1 MLKLRIFLTVLVP
14 ALILTPLLL
23 FFYVRSEKERS
34 YKAEFNELESNV
46 RELGFTLA
54 QNADSITKQIELFT
68 SMLSSPQKM
77 DLDSIFRRAM
87 DEIPGVSAIIIC
99 YAPEFLQEVREGKH
113 SRSYLNIFSKCPL
126 PETIPHSFAPTIYR
140 DPQNRDMVYMD
151 SACNY
156 YETLDFY
163 LLPKL
168 SREGFWSDPFKGN
181 MSGLPVS
188 AYGLPFWQDG
198 VQAGVITCLVKI
210 EALFDSQLLNDFVG
224 KGKARS
230 RLFLFGQSGEMVY
243 ATKNSPVKSLS
254 LYSIVD
260 QLGRKDLYP
269 EMDKMVR
276 NVSGTMRIDYAKNTQ
291 SKDNI
296 QSNVLYIYSKPRNRA
311 HWTIVGAFDEGA
323 IHSEINSR
331 LMKFALG
338 AFFSI
343 FGLCS
348 LISVLL
354 IRGNKPLIIMT
365 QVAEKVSQ
373 GDLDVR
379 VPKEYEHKHGSIGKL
394 VQSYNGMI
402 ASLRSHISKEVED
415 SVQKAHIQKEL
426 SISQD
431 LQQTFLPA
439 NKCRFFPDRGYAL
452 SGDLIPAKYVAGDFF
467 DFWRVNDDIVGVV
480 IGDVSGKG
488 VPASMVMVATST
500 LIRMVASKNLTPGEV
515 VNEVNRVLLQR
526 NKRGMFVTLFLAFYY
541 FKTGELHYCNA
552 GHNKP
557 AIVKKNGF
565 VQFFDY
571 PENSIIGILP
581 DSKFVTCVKKLE
593 PSDLLFLY
601 TDGLTDATA
610 ANGDQYGDKRLEQ
623 LLVRLSHTPTEQFI
637 GAVEEEIKNFQ
648 GESQTDDMT
657 MLILKRMEDITQC
670 WTCHRRIPSKY
681 GAENAT
687 IEEIMGILSKQ
698 GWSDHD
704 LFAVE
709 TGLTEGIR
717 NAIEHGNKFDEA
729 KTVHLSCCVSDTKI
743 SISIRDE
750 GLGFAEEKVDDP
762 REKEHLDLPSGRGIL
777 LTRGFMTRVWF
788 NESGNEIFMQKIKSK
803 TPHSA

>member
-23 FFYVRSEKERS
+23 FFYTQSERKRAYDATFS
-34 YKAEFNELESNV
+34 ELENNV
-46 RELGFTLA
+46 QELGLTLA
-54 QNADSITKQIELFT
+54 QNAEIITRQIELFS
-68 SMLSSPQKM
+68 SMLGSPEKM
-77 DLDSIFRRAM
+77 DLDTILRKSM
-87 DEIPGVSAIIIC
+87 DEIPGISALIIC
-99 YAPEFLQEVREGKH
+99 YDPEFLQQVRDGKH
-113 SRSYLNIFSKCPL
+113 SRSYLNLFNEL
-126 PETIPHSFAPTIYR
+126 PPPREIPNSFAPTLYR
-140 DPQNRDMVYMD
+140 DPNGKMICMD

-156 YETLDFY
+156 YETMDFY
-163 LLPKL
+163 LVPKW
-168 SREGFWSDPFKGN
+168 SQEGFWTNPFIGS
-181 MSGLPVS
+181 MSGKQVS
-188 AYGLPFWQDG
+188 AYGLPFRQDG
-198 VQAGVITCLVKI
+198 VQAGVITCLIKI
-210 EALFDSQLLNDFVG
+210 DELFDRQLIRNFNK
-224 KGKARS
+224 KGLKNA
-230 RLFLFGQSGEMVY
+230 RLFLCGQSGELIY

-254 LYSIVD
+254 LYSIAD
-260 QLGRKDLYP
+260 QLGRKDLYF
-269 EMDKMVR
+269 EMDRMVR
-276 NVSGTMRIDYAKNTQ
+276 NISGYTRISYSEDIQN
-291 SKDNI
+291 KDGI
-296 QSNVLYIYSKPRNRA
+296 QKSILYIYSKPRNKA
-311 HWTIVGAFDEGA
+311 HWTIIGAFDESA
-323 IHSEINSR
+323 IHHKINVR
-331 LMKFALG
+331 LLNFSLG

-354 IRGNKPLIIMT
+354 IRVNKPLDEMT
-365 QVAEKVSQ
+365 YVAEKVSR

-379 VPKEYEHKHGSIGKL
+379 VPEIYEHKHGSIGKL

-402 ASLRSHISKEVED
+402 ASLRSHINKEVED

-467 DFWRVNDDIVGVV
+467 DFWRVNDDMIGVV

-500 LIRMVASKNLTPGEV
+500 LIRMVASKNLTAGEV
-515 VNEVNRVLLQR
+515 VTEVNRVLLKR
-526 NKRGMFVTLFLAFYY
+526 NKRGMFVTLFLAFYHP
-541 FKTGELHYCNA
+541 KTGELHYCNA

-557 AIVKKNGF
+557 AIVKKNGS

-581 DSKFVTCVKKLE
+581 DTKFVTCVKKLE
-593 PSDLLFLY
+593 PSDILFLY

-610 ANGDQYGDKRLEQ
+610 ANGEQYGDKRLEQ
-623 LLVRLSHTPTEQFI
+623 LLIRLSHTPTEQFVA
-637 GAVEEEIKNFQ
+637 AVEEEIKNFQ
-648 GESQTDDMT
+648 GDSQTDDMT
-657 MLILKRMEDITQC
+657 MLVLKRMEDINQC
-670 WTCHRRIPSKY
+670 WTCRRLISSQY
-681 GAENAT
+681 GAENAS
-687 IEEIMGILSKQ
+687 IEEILTVLTAQ

-704 LFAVE
+704 IFAVE

-729 KTVHLSCCVSDTKI
+729 KMVHLSCCISDTKI

-750 GLGFAEEKVDDP
+750 GLGFAEEKVEDP
-762 REKEHLDLPSGRGIL
+762 REREHLDLPSGRGIL

-803 TPHSA
+803 TSPSV